1 VHLLFLCSR
10 NQWRSPTA
18 ETLYARHPH
27 HQAKSA
33 GLAASANTR
42 VTLKLI
48 AWADI
53 IFVMEHKHKTIVHE
67 RFANAL
73 GNKKIVVL
81 DIADEYTYM
90 DPELVTMIRSA
101 VDGELEREM

>member
-18 ETLYARHPH
+18 EAIYARHPH

-48 AWADI
+48 EWADI
-53 IFVMEHKHKTIVHE
+53 IFVMEHEHKTIVRE
-67 RFANAL
+67 RFANVL
-73 GNKKIVVL
+73 LNKKIIVL
-81 DIADEYTYM
+81 DIADEYSYM
-90 DPELVTMIRSA
+90 DPELVAMIRSA
-101 VDGELEREM
+101 VDAELEHEM